1 MEFDQLIFQ
10 KIFRF
15 YQRKKK
21 IDPEVAARTITLDDL
36 KPKLTL
42 LARALTGEAIE
53 IAPAARDGGWQNN
66 IFYLPASFARLP
78 DAAGNIAFYIYRT
91 CYLYIQ
97 RKLAL
102 NWPPGHEGTP
112 KQAIA
117 GAEAA
122 ARQVLPM
129 LFAEFSSLQ
138 PVYKQAKACLDNA
151 AAAAAAGSKNQEP
164 DYSWLYGHLM
174 RNTPVKSPAE
184 LAHISEIKKQIE
196 EMKITTEI
204 TAKPADEVETIQV
217 DKKAQEDF
225 VLTHNFEKAETAEEF
240 TGVWRDFDGDDSLK
254 QDEEALREINLRHTV
269 RVDDPT
275 HSVYKADFAGNL
287 TIAESKEVA
296 TNKFF
301 IPYPEWN
308 YAKSAYKPDFCKV
321 FPEHVSKKDTNY
333 YRQTIEQN
341 SRVLLNLRKR
351 FARMDNILEEVRRQ
365 PSGHDF
371 DIDAVTDMYAD
382 ITARHTPDER
392 IYLSKR
398 KRRKELAI
406 LFLLD
411 LSLSSDGYTAGNRV
425 LDVEKQVVILF
436 GEVLNEHEVSFEIG
450 GFSSKTRNFCS
461 YYTIKSFDETWDK
474 GKYHVGAVQPSGYT
488 RIGPALRHA
497 GAQLKTRKARKK
509 WLVLLSDGKPNDYD
523 RYEGKYGINDVKQ
536 ALRELNAEN
545 INTYAVAIE
554 DQARYYLPQMFGQN
568 HYNILTSPVEMLQS
582 LTKLYERIERN

>member
-21 IDPEVAARTITLDDL
+21 VDPALAARTVSLDDL

-42 LARALTGEAIE
+42 LARALTGATID
-53 IAPAARDGGWQNN
+53 IAPAARDGGWQGN
-66 IFYLPASFARLP
+66 IFYLPASFAKLP
-78 DAAGNIAFYIYRT
+78 DARANIAFYVYRT
-91 CYLYIQ
+91 CYLYLQ
-97 RKLAL
+97 QKLEI
-102 NWPPGHEGTP
+102 NWPQQHDGSPE
-112 KQAIA
+112 QAIRD
-117 GAEAA
+117 AEAA
-122 ARQVLPM
+122 AGKILPR
-129 LFAEFSSLQ
+129 LFEEFPSLE
-138 PVYKQAKACLDNA
+138 PLYAQAKNCLDKEA
-151 AAAAAAGSKNQEP
+151 LASRNQQP

-174 RNTPVKSPAE
+174 RHRPVKSPVE
-184 LAHISEIKKQIE
+184 LQHINAIKKQIE

-204 TAKPADEVETIQV
+204 EAKPADEVETIQV

-240 TGVWRDFDGDDSLK
+240 SGVWRDFDGDDSLK
-254 QDEEALREINLRHTV
+254 QDEEALREINLKHTV

-287 TIAESKEVA
+287 TLAESREVE
-296 TNKFF
+296 TEKFY
-301 IPYPEWN
+301 IAYPEWN
-308 YAKSAYKPDFCKV
+308 YSKSVYKPDFCKV
-321 FPEHVSKKDTNY
+321 FPERVIKNDSHY
-333 YRQTIEQN
+333 YTQTIKQN

-351 FARMDNILEEVRRQ
+351 FAQMDNILEAVRRQ
-365 PSGHDF
+365 PSGQDF

-382 ITARHTPDER
+382 IKARHTPDER
-392 IYLSKR
+392 IYLAKR

-436 GEVLNEHEVSFEIG
+436 GEVLNEHEVTFEIG
-450 GFSSKTRNFCS
+450 GFSSKTRNFCA
-461 YYTIKSFDETWDK
+461 YYTIKPFHEPWEQ

-497 GAQLKTRKARKK
+497 GAQLKAQEARKK

-582 LTKLYERIERN
+582 LTKLYERIEKH